1 MLEGL
6 HPAGSARLLSPGRR
20 EVTPFTR
27 PLGTCLL
34 CPSEGNELMFA
45 TFLQSIKTAFLRP
58 EEAGL

>member
-6 HPAGSARLLSPGRR
+6 HPAGSARLPSLGRR

-34 CPSEGNELMFA
+34 CPSQGNELMFA
-45 TFLQSIKTAFLRP
+45 TSLP
-58 EEAGL
+58 GLSEKGFMYL